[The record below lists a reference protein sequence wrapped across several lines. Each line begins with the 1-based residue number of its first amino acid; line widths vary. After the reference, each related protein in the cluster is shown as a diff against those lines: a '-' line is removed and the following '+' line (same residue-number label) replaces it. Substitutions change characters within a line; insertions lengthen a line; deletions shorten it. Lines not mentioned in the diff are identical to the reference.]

1 MAAGGARSTR
11 YAARMAADG
20 TGGRGISESPAEGTV
35 DPSWLA
41 ARVAADTAARATTVS
56 ALVPELINYLI
67 DTGGLGG
74 VLEIIDL
81 GAGTGANQRWLA
93 PRLPFQQRWIH
104 LDHDPTISRS
114 QPLPHHTVIIDGSV
128 EALERLLADGTSD
141 HRLVACSA
149 LLDVLTTDHL
159 DAVCR
164 AVINN
169 QVPALFSLSV
179 TGTQS
184 ISPMDSHDQLLLAA
198 FNDHQRRAGRAGP
211 DATTLAVDTLCTGG
225 FTVRIQETPWQ
236 LATSS
241 DSAFVEQLLQ
251 ERLDAAV
258 AQDPSLAAVATAW
271 LELRRAQLE
280 LGVLRIEVGHCD
292 ILALPGLPS
301 RREVEHGALITAQAE
316 PPYGSGKGIREQISA
331 SEPYAGNPVANQDR
345 SRRQVKPIEDPG
357 GQEP

>member
-1 MAAGGARSTR
+1 
-11 YAARMAADG
+11 
-20 TGGRGISESPAEGTV
+20 
-35 DPSWLA
+35 
-41 ARVAADTAARATTVS
+41 
-56 ALVPELINYLI
+56 LINYLI

-149 LLDVLTTDHL
+149 LLDVLTTGHL

-316 PPYGSGKGIREQISA
+316 PPYGSGEGIREQISA

>member
-1 MAAGGARSTR
+1 
-11 YAARMAADG
+11 
-20 TGGRGISESPAEGTV
+20 
-35 DPSWLA
+35 
-41 ARVAADTAARATTVS
+41 
-56 ALVPELINYLI
+56 LINYLI

-128 EALERLLADGTSD
+128 EALERLLVDGTSD

-179 TGTQS
+179 TGTQR
-184 ISPMDSHDQLLLAA
+184 ISPMDPRDQLLLAA

-211 DATTLAVDTLCTGG
+211 DAITLAVDTLCTGG

-316 PPYGSGKGIREQISA
+316 PPYGSGEGIREQISA

>member
-1 MAAGGARSTR
+1 
-11 YAARMAADG
+11 
-20 TGGRGISESPAEGTV
+20 
-35 DPSWLA
+35 
-41 ARVAADTAARATTVS
+41 
-56 ALVPELINYLI
+56 LINYLI

-149 LLDVLTTDHL
+149 LLDVLTTGHL

-236 LATSS
+236 LAAPS
-241 DSAFVEQLLQ
+241 DSALVEQLLQ

-258 AQDPSLAAVATAW
+258 AQDPSLAAVAIAW
-271 LELRRAQLE
+271 LELRRTQLE
-280 LGVLRIEVGHCD
+280 LGVLRIEVGHRD
-292 ILALPGLPS
+292 ILALPGEPRLPS
-301 RREVEHGALITAQAE
+301 RREVEHGALIAAQTE
-316 PPYGSGKGIREQISA
+316 PPYGSGERVREQIGA

>member
-1 MAAGGARSTR
+1 
-11 YAARMAADG
+11 
-20 TGGRGISESPAEGTV
+20 
-35 DPSWLA
+35 
-41 ARVAADTAARATTVS
+41 
-56 ALVPELINYLI
+56 LINYLI

-149 LLDVLTTDHL
+149 LLDVLTTGHL

>member
-1 MAAGGARSTR
+1 
-11 YAARMAADG
+11 
-20 TGGRGISESPAEGTV
+20 
-35 DPSWLA
+35 
-41 ARVAADTAARATTVS
+41 
-56 ALVPELINYLI
+56 LINYLI

-128 EALERLLADGTSD
+128 EALERLLADGASD

-184 ISPMDSHDQLLLAA
+184 ISPMDPRDQLLLAA

-211 DATTLAVDTLCTGG
+211 DAITLAVDTLCTGG